1 MNPSLCV
8 LALTTLLSPSLLAQ
22 DSRPAT
28 QPQEAVANQLTDKE
42 KEDGWLLLF
51 DGKTTDQ
58 WRRYQREEF
67 PQEGWGVEE
76 GAIVTLGSG
85 GDVITKKQFEN
96 FDFRFEWKVVEGANS
111 GVMYRVA
118 EIENASYWT
127 GPEYQILDD
136 GNHRDGRNN
145 STSAGALYALYS
157 PNDDKVVKPV
167 GEWNTA
173 RIVIQGEHVEHW
185 LNGKKI
191 VEATFGSD
199 DWKEKV
205 ADSKFAPWEHFGTER
220 RGHLALQAHGAP
232 VHFRNLKIRELP
244 PTGERDG

>member
-8 LALTTLLSPSLLAQ
+8 LALTTLLSPSVLAQ

-28 QPQEAVANQLTDKE
+28 QTNEPVANQLTDKE
-42 KEDGWLLLF
+42 KEEGWVLLF
-51 DGKTTDQ
+51 DGVTTDQ
-58 WRRYQREEF
+58 WRRYRREEF
-67 PQEGWGVEE
+67 PEEGWGVEE
-76 GAIVTLGSG
+76 GALVTLGSG

-145 STSAGALYALYS
+145 STSAGAL
-157 PNDDKVVKPV
+157 
-167 GEWNTA
+167 
-173 RIVIQGEHVEHW
+173 
-185 LNGKKI
+185 
-191 VEATFGSD
+191 
-199 DWKEKV
+199 
-205 ADSKFAPWEHFGTER
+205 
-220 RGHLALQAHGAP
+220 
-232 VHFRNLKIRELP
+232 
-244 PTGERDG
+244 